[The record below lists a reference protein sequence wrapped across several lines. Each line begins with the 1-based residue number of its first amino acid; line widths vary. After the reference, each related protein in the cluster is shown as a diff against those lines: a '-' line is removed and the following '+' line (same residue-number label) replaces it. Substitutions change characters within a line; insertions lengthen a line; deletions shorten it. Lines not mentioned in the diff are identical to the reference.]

1 MTIQMQDTVQEI
13 VEKCPKAID
22 VLRSLGFDQ
31 ITNPIM
37 LRTMGKIMTLPKVS
51 RAKNVP
57 LETIIEAFLK
67 EGITIAE

>member
-1 MTIQMQDTVQEI
+1 MQDTVQEI

-37 LRTMGKIMTLPKVS
+37 LKTMGKIMTLPKVS

-57 LETIIEAFLK
+57 LETIIKAFLK

>member
-37 LRTMGKIMTLPKVS
+37 LKTMGKIMTLPKVS